1 MKIVRTYGIPNQ
13 VRSDKRKENVLFTN
27 FMIANREPER
37 ASLTC
42 GKSIH
47 NQHIESLQKGAYN
60 GVTGLYDELFSFVED
75 EEILDPFNEFDL
87 AARYYMFL
95 PLANDQLHDW

>member
-1 MKIVRTYGIPNQ
+1 MPNKLWSKLWNNKFETLLCCFMKIVPTYGIPNQ

-47 NQHIESLQKGAYN
+47 NQHIESL
-60 GVTGLYDELFSFVED
+60 
-75 EEILDPFNEFDL
+75 
-87 AARYYMFL
+87 
-95 PLANDQLHDW
+95 

>member
-47 NQHIESLQKGAYN
+47 NQHIESL
-60 GVTGLYDELFSFVED
+60 
-75 EEILDPFNEFDL
+75 
-87 AARYYMFL
+87 
-95 PLANDQLHDW
+95 